1 LTEYTILKK
10 VLTESKEKELIL
22 LINEEFEKLL
32 YLTEEIIEIFKRK
45 GTISEADLKTRV
57 HERFG
62 VFIKEI
68 DTNMIKNLAKK
79 YYNTNLSLAN
89 LNNLLGLGSKKID
102 FKSVV
107 SKL

>member
-1 LTEYTILKK
+1 MIEYTILKK

-32 YLTEEIIEIFKRK
+32 YLSEEVIEIFKKKR
-45 GTISEADLKTRV
+45 TISEADLKARV

-68 DTNMIKNLAKK
+68 DINMIKNLAEK
-79 YYNTNLSLAN
+79 YYNTNLSLVN
-89 LNNLLGLGSKKID
+89 LNNMPGLGTKKIV